1 MSRLAQL
8 PTLAE
13 LQAQPRAHTK
23 RQLGTKLDRAI
34 AKKAARLADL
44 YALRRWALIVKIRD
58 QWRDRKTGAP
68 VQRSRDLDPW
78 RAEAHHIVSRDDHAV
93 RHDPRNGITLSLASH
108 MAVERGDYRIEGTRW
123 FTVQGRR
130 YVNGDFPVYFVRT

>member
-1 MSRLAQL
+1 MTRLAQL

-13 LQAQPRAHTK
+13 LQAQPRARTK

-44 YALRRWALIVKIRD
+44 YALRRWAFAVKTRD
-58 QWRDRKTGAP
+58 QWRDRKTGAA

-78 RAEAHHIVSRDDHAV
+78 RAEAHHLVSRDDRSV
-93 RHDPRNGITLSLASH
+93 RYDIRNGVCLSFATH
-108 MAVERGDYRIEGTRW
+108 YAIERGDYRIEGTRW
-123 FTVQGRR
+123 FS
-130 YVNGDFPVYFVRT
+130 VNGQRYIDATFPVYFVRT